1 MSINLSIHENAA
13 KGNDHGAVKPPF
25 SNTGAERTK
34 QTGLKARCDW
44 VSVTFKN
51 VSEREIIEDILL
63 LDRDDFVEMDRGMY
77 GYPQSLR
84 FGNIVVLYGGRK
96 EMGVHISMAG
106 EGCREYENIGRVPWS
121 VLFRV
126 MLATDAQF
134 SRLDI
139 ALDDHV
145 GYWTIDKVVNKV
157 KRNELVSRFKSAKRI
172 EQVKI
177 GDGTTSGETV
187 YFGSSTSLII
197 IRMYNKALEQLGCEG
212 IDPVTIPETWNRTEI
227 QARKERAQSIAGLIA
242 NGVEVGAIVK
252 GILKYYMRFVVK
264 PKGGDT
270 NKRRW
275 KTAQW
280 WERFL
285 DEIEPIRLSEQNEMD
300 TTIEKRLVWMKW
312 QVAPSLAAVI
322 RAMDGEMTAIY
333 ELIRDGMN
341 RLKPR
346 DIAMIK
352 QYQEN
357 VKTAG

>member
-1 MSINLSIHENAA
+1 
-13 KGNDHGAVKPPF
+13 
-25 SNTGAERTK
+25 
-34 QTGLKARCDW
+34 
-44 VSVTFKN
+44 
-51 VSEREIIEDILL
+51 
-63 LDRDDFVEMDRGMY
+63 
-77 GYPQSLR
+77 
-84 FGNIVVLYGGRK
+84 
-96 EMGVHISMAG
+96 
-106 EGCREYENIGRVPWS
+106 
-121 VLFRV
+121 
-126 MLATDAQF
+126 
-134 SRLDI
+134 
-139 ALDDHV
+139 
-145 GYWTIDKVVNKV
+145 
-157 KRNELVSRFKSAKRI
+157 
-172 EQVKI
+172 
-177 GDGTTSGETV
+177 
-187 YFGSSTSLII
+187 
-197 IRMYNKALEQLGCEG
+197 MYNKALEQLGCEG